1 MVGTT
6 IALIGLGVT
15 SAASIGAN
23 IFQGIQNKNLRKQ
36 IEQLKAIISNQ
47 QNDIE
52 ELKKQMKALKLWAF
66 KQRYEYSKELKS
78 LKQSLNNNKQRLLCL
93 ENQVA

>member
-6 IALIGLGVT
+6 VALIGLGIT
-15 SAASIGAN
+15 SAASIGDN

-36 IEQLKAIISNQ
+36 IEQLKAIIVTQ

-66 KQRYEYSKELKS
+66 KQRYEYSKEIKS
-78 LKQSLNNNKQRLLCL
+78 LKQNLISNKQRLVCL
-93 ENQVA
+93 EN